1 MEMIYYTLAA
11 VVLYGVSDYILN
23 AIEIKLQKRLPN
35 RSLVFFVII
44 TVLALST
51 FAVIRALYEQPKQ
64 GSTTIESTVEQ
75 QPSAKAPGSVDTTMT
90 PSSQTQPGNNLPA
103 DTSNNESQQMQS
115 TNPPSM

>member
-44 TVLALST
+44 SVLALSS
-51 FAVIRALYEQPKQ
+51 FAVIRVLYEQPKQ
-64 GSTTIESTVEQ
+64 GSTTIESTIEQ
-75 QPSAKAPGSVDTTMT
+75 KPSVKTPGSVDTTKSS
-90 PSSQTQPGNNLPA
+90 PSQTQPGNDLPA
-103 DTSNNESQQMQS
+103 DTSNNESQQMQN